1 MNDDHPEDKLNYSL
15 LKSRFVTK
23 LVSAFLIVCTV
34 FIGAKAVHAI
44 MNFDSADQP
53 VTNVITV
60 QGEGKVSAAPDI
72 ASISFTVSEDADT
85 SAKAQDAAQKKV
97 SAALAALKNL
107 KIADKDIKTGSYS
120 VYPRYASQQ
129 PCYANIPCPYNG
141 EQKVIGFTA
150 SQTVEVKVR
159 VIDDTGKV
167 LTALGGAGIS
177 NLYGPNFTIDD
188 EDAVKAKARK
198 DAIQDARAKANQL
211 ASDLGVRLV
220 KVVNYSE
227 NGGYPVMYAK
237 TDASMAMGAA
247 TPPRES
253 ASVPTGE
260 NEIVVNV
267 SVTYE
272 IR

>member
-15 LKSRFVTK
+15 FKSRFVTK
-23 LVSAFLIVCTV
+23 LISAFLIVLIV
-34 FIGAKAVHAI
+34 FIGAKAVNAI
-44 MNFDSADQP
+44 MNFDTAGQP
-53 VTNVITV
+53 ATSVITV
-60 QGEGKVSAAPDI
+60 QGEGKISAVPDI
-72 ASISFTVSEDADT
+72 ASVSFTVSENADT
-85 SAKAQDAAQKKV
+85 SAKAQDATQKKV
-97 SAALAALKNL
+97 SAALSALKDL

-120 VYPRYASQQ
+120 VYPRYASEQ
-129 PCYANIPCPYNG
+129 PCYPNAPCPYNG

-159 VIDDTGKV
+159 AIDETGNV

-188 EDAVKAKARK
+188 EDALKAKARK

-220 KVVNYSE
+220 RVVNYSE
-227 NGGYPVMYAK
+227 NGGYPISYAK
-237 TDASMAMGAA
+237 SDFNERGGPTSSQEAV
-247 TPPRES
+247 
-253 ASVPTGE
+253 SVPTGE